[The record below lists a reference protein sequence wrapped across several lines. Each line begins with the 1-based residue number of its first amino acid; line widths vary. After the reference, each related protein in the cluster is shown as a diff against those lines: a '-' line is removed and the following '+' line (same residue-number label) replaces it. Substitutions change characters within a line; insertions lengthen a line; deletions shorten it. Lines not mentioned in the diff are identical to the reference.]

1 MPAPPLETVHPLR
14 ACRLEPPGKIPL
26 QGLPPYFRELG
37 RDRLL
42 PGTPRAARRP
52 ESARSPERGH
62 DDKRHGREGTYQQE
76 HFPEIPAHAAPVNEK
91 CQQKA
96 GSFGESG
103 DRRDLQ
109 GKERKDR
116 EGHEEEGNLAAE
128 GRHGHRDRQ
137 QRQSRT
143 LRLEGRP
150 SHSEVAETGMEGPY
164 KGGKH
169 SRSRQP
175 PRVQRP
181 VLSFRRKDGSLS
193 QVEGSGTGND
203 AFGPEQG
210 VFGTQVVPEEA
221 PWHQEKVS
229 EVLSCLVRIR
239 PELQSDEY
247 GVRRTCLR
255 EIPSK
260 TANNT

>member
-1 MPAPPLETVHPLR
+1 M
-14 ACRLEPPGKIPL
+14 
-26 QGLPPYFRELG
+26 
-37 RDRLL
+37 
-42 PGTPRAARRP
+42 
-52 ESARSPERGH
+52 
-62 DDKRHGREGTYQQE
+62 
-76 HFPEIPAHAAPVNEK
+76 
-91 CQQKA
+91 
-96 GSFGESG
+96 
-103 DRRDLQ
+103 
-109 GKERKDR
+109 
-116 EGHEEEGNLAAE
+116 AE

-137 QRQSRT
+137 QWQSRT
-143 LRLEGRP
+143 LRPEGRP
-150 SHSEVAETGMEGPY
+150 SDSEVAETGIEGPY

-181 VLSFRRKDGSLS
+181 VLSFRRKDGSLG

-221 PWHQEKVS
+221 PGHQEKVS

-239 PELQSDEY
+239 PELQSDEH